1 MYVHVFLFLLFFI
14 SNGETML
21 SSTASL
27 FIDWLELLD
36 PEIVKAAPDIQK
48 KLAFARQ
55 LVKPETRK
63 DSDICSSQPYL
74 LALLTHQSSWTTLH
88 CCIDRVLGDLADRR

>member
-1 MYVHVFLFLLFFI
+1 
-14 SNGETML
+14 ML

-36 PEIVKAAPDIQK
+36 PEIIKSVPEIQEKLVFAHQSVTSERKKKADVC
-48 KLAFARQ
+48 R
-55 LVKPETRK
+55 
-63 DSDICSSQPYL
+63 SQPYL

-88 CCIDRVLGDLADRR
+88 SCIDRVLGDRTGKRFVTVNLEIFL

>member
-1 MYVHVFLFLLFFI
+1 
-14 SNGETML
+14 ML

-36 PEIVKAAPDIQK
+36 PEIIKSVPDLQE

-63 DSDICSSQPYL
+63 DSDICRSQPYL

-88 CCIDRVLGDLADRR
+88 NCIDRLLADKNEKRFVTVE

>member
-1 MYVHVFLFLLFFI
+1 
-14 SNGETML
+14 ML

-36 PEIVKAAPDIQK
+36 PESIKTVPELQE
-48 KLAFARQ
+48 KLVFARQ
-55 LVKPETRK
+55 SVMSETRQHT
-63 DSDICSSQPYL
+63 DMCRSQPYL

-88 CCIDRVLGDLADRR
+88 NCIDRVLGDRTGKR